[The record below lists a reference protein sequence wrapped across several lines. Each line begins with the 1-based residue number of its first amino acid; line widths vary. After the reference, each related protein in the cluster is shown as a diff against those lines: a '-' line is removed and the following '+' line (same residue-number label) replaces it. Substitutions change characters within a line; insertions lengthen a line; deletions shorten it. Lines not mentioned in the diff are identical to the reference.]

1 MVSYMLQWGIYKA
14 LCETE
19 KGAAIHFAWV
29 FGKNRAKS
37 QEICVLKEYV
47 SFLINGRKNIQEKG
61 MI

>member
-1 MVSYMLQWGIYKA
+1 MLQRGMYKT

-37 QEICVLKEYV
+37 QEIWVLKEYV
-47 SFLINGRKNIQEKG
+47 SFLINGKKNTQEKG
-61 MI
+61 MT